1 MPHPSFKMKHGSLQR
16 SGQAT
21 MISIRGVTKSF
32 GPVKALDRLA
42 LEIPAG
48 QIFGYLGPNGA
59 GKTTTV
65 KILSGMIPPDSG
77 TAEIAG
83 FDIVRQSLEVK
94 KRIGV
99 VPESGALY
107 ECLTPAEYWEFTGR
121 LYHLDQKT
129 IARRGQEF
137 AELFGLKDRM
147 EERIN
152 GFSKGMKQRVVI
164 ASALLHDPDVLFLDE
179 PLNGLDANA
188 VLTVKE
194 LIRSLAKK
202 GKTVFYCSHILEV
215 VEKLCDRV
223 VILDS
228 GTVAADGSP
237 ASLKRMTRRASL
249 EAVFSQLTQDPDAG
263 DAARVLAERL
273 AGEKMKK

>member
-1 MPHPSFKMKHGSLQR
+1 
-16 SGQAT
+16 
-21 MISIRGVTKSF
+21 MISIMGVTKSY
-32 GPVKALDRLA
+32 GSVKALDRLT

-65 KILSGMIPPDSG
+65 KILSGMIPPDAG
-77 TAEIAG
+77 TAKIAG
-83 FDIVRQSLEVK
+83 FDILSRPLDVK

-107 ECLTPAEYWEFTGR
+107 ESLTPAEYWEFVGR
-121 LYHLDQKT
+121 LYHLDQKA

-137 AELFGLKDRM
+137 AELFGLKSRLDERM
-147 EERIN
+147 N

-164 ASALLHDPDVLFLDE
+164 ASALLHDPDVVFLDE

-188 VLTVKE
+188 VLIVKE
-194 LIRSLAKK
+194 LIRSLARQ

-223 VILDS
+223 VILDA
-228 GTVAADGSP
+228 GVVAADGSV
-237 ASLKRMTRRASL
+237 ASLRRMTKRASL

-263 DAARVLAERL
+263 DAARVLAEKL

>member
-1 MPHPSFKMKHGSLQR
+1 
-16 SGQAT
+16 
-21 MISIRGVTKSF
+21 MISIVGVTKSY
-32 GPVKALDRLA
+32 GSIKALGGLT
-42 LEIPAG
+42 LEIPSG

-77 TAEIAG
+77 TARIAG
-83 FDIVRQSLEVK
+83 FDITRHALEVK

-107 ECLTPAEYWEFTGR
+107 ESLTPAEYWEFAGR
-121 LYHLDQKT
+121 LYHLDQQT
-129 IARRGQEF
+129 ISRRGQEF
-137 AELFGLKDRM
+137 AELFGLKDRIA
-147 EERIN
+147 ERMN

-164 ASALLHDPDVLFLDE
+164 ASALLHNPDVVFLDE

-188 VLTVKE
+188 VLIVKE

-228 GTVAADGSP
+228 GVVAADGSV
-237 ASLKRMTRRASL
+237 ASLKRMTRRTSL
-249 EAVFSQLTQDPDAG
+249 EAVFSKLTQDPEAK
-263 DAARVLAERL
+263 DAARVLAEKL
-273 AGEKMKK
+273 AGEKQKP

>member
-1 MPHPSFKMKHGSLQR
+1 
-16 SGQAT
+16 